1 MKILVTGAAG
11 FIGCNLSKRL
21 VKNGHDV
28 LAIDNYSNYYSIELK
43 EARVKNLLNPVG
55 LQVRNIDICD
65 ENELSKLYKE
75 NNFEVVINLAAQA
88 GVRLSLTE
96 YDKYT
101 QSNLNGF
108 GNILR
113 MNLIHEVPNFL
124 YASSSSVYG
133 DLASIP
139 YTESEQNLSPNS
151 FYGATKLANEVLAK
165 GSTRNNKVKSRGLR
179 LFTAYGPWGR
189 PDMAYL
195 RIINSALQEKEFSLF
210 GDGSIERDFTFVD
223 DVTRMVDKLMI
234 DLVDKPYGFSDL
246 VNLGGGKPSSML
258 ELISTVEAILDTKIK
273 IKNKPKFES
282 DSKKTMADS
291 RYLMRL
297 LSDKPEIDLLTG
309 VTTTINWAKE
319 NNIISKLDN
328 WIHSTK

>member
-28 LAIDNYSNYYSIELK
+28 LAIDNYTNYYSIELK
-43 EARVKNLLNPVG
+43 EARVNNLLNPVG
-55 LQVRNIDICD
+55 LQVRNVDICD

-151 FYGATKLANEVLAK
+151 FYGATKLANEILAK

-195 RIINSALQEKEFSLF
+195 RIINSELQEKEFSLF

-234 DLVDKPYGFSDL
+234 DLIDKPYGFSDL
-246 VNLGGGKPSSML
+246 VNLGGGQPSSML

>member
-139 YTESEQNLSPNS
+139 YAESEQNLSPNS
-151 FYGATKLANEVLAK
+151 FYGATKLANEILAK

-195 RIINSALQEKEFSLF
+195 RIINSALQEKEFSLVSQSPIRIS
-210 GDGSIERDFTFVD
+210 GDSKIEYEFILDREKISFLWIIFQ
-223 DVTRMVDKLMI
+223 
-234 DLVDKPYGFSDL
+234 
-246 VNLGGGKPSSML
+246 NGKP
-258 ELISTVEAILDTKIK
+258 
-273 IKNKPKFES
+273 
-282 DSKKTMADS
+282 
-291 RYLMRL
+291 
-297 LSDKPEIDLLTG
+297 G
-309 VTTTINWAKE
+309 VDIF
-319 NNIISKLDN
+319 
-328 WIHSTK
+328 

>member
-55 LQVRNIDICD
+55 LQVRNVDICD

-139 YTESEQNLSPNS
+139 YIESEQNLSPNS

-273 IKNKPKFES
+273 INNKPKFES